1 MKNLEL
7 NKMLGAFLFV
17 LFVVAFSSNFIDIVY
32 SSLNGVSVHGNNEES
47 VSHENSETPATE
59 QVEIAAQEKNF
70 DIPALLKVASTEN
83 GKKLT
88 AKCTSCHSFDK
99 GGANKVGPNLY
110 GILGAK
116 IGHRD
121 DYKYSSALLAHGGK
135 WDYKSIFQWIHAPK
149 KFIPGNKMAYGGV
162 SKEQDVADLVAY
174 LRTMNDSPPAYE

>member
-47 VSHENSETPATE
+47 VSHENSETPAT
-59 QVEIAAQEKNF
+59 A
-70 DIPALLKVASTEN
+70 EN